1 MMRIDIVCIGKL
13 REDYL
18 RAAQAEYLKRL
29 GSYAKISVVEVADER
44 AIEKALSNGAY
55 PIALAIDGKTITSEG
70 LAQKLESMAIDGTSH
85 IAFVIGGA
93 DGLSLYILRLCRMKL
108 SMSAMTFPH
117 QLARIMLVEQIYRAF
132 RIINNEPYHK

>member
-1 MMRIDIVCIGKL
+1 MRIDIVCIGKL

-29 GSYAKISVVEVADER
+29 GPYAKLTIVEAADEK
-44 AIEKALSNGAY
+44 AMEKALAGSAY
-55 PIALAIDGKTITSEG
+55 PIALAIDGKVLTSEG
-70 LAQKLESMAIDGTSH
+70 LAHRLQSMGIDGASH

-93 DGLSLYILRLCRMKL
+93 EGLSNRILGLCPMRLSL
-108 SMSAMTFPH
+108 SAMTFPH
-117 QLARIMLVEQIYRAF
+117 QLARIILLEQVYRAF

>member
-1 MMRIDIVCIGKL
+1 MKIDIICIGKL
-13 REDYL
+13 REDYW

-29 GSYAKISVVEVADER
+29 TPYARITIIECADE
-44 AIEKALSNGAY
+44 KATQKSLAGGGH
-55 PIALAIDGKTITSEG
+55 PIALAIGGKSLSSDG
-70 LAQKLESMAIDGTSH
+70 LASMIQNMAIDGMPH

-93 DGLSLYILRLCRMKL
+93 DGLSPQILSLCRSRL

-117 QLARIMLVEQIYRAF
+117 QLARIILLEQVYRAF